1 MKLLTV
7 LLFPSLL
14 FGAGI
19 DFKQSVLPI
28 LQERCI
34 SCHSAPY
41 TKSGRL
47 RKPKGDYRVDTR
59 ENIVKAGDSE
69 KVAVVPGDA
78 SNSNLYKLILLS
90 EDHDDIMPAKG
101 DPLTDEQKE
110 TVKNWINQGA
120 KWTPGVVINRK

>member
-1 MKLLTV
+1 MRLLSV
-7 LLFPSLL
+7 LLFPTLV
-14 FGAGI
+14 FGADI

-47 RKPKGDYRVDTR
+47 RKPKGGYRVDTR
-59 ENIVKAGDSE
+59 ENIIRAGESE
-69 KVAVVPGDA
+69 KQAVVPGDTSA
-78 SNSNLYKLILLS
+78 SNLYKLILLE

-101 DPLTDEQKE
+101 DPLTAEQKE
-110 TVKNWINQGA
+110 TIKNWITQGA
-120 KWTPGVVINRK
+120 KWSPGVVINRK